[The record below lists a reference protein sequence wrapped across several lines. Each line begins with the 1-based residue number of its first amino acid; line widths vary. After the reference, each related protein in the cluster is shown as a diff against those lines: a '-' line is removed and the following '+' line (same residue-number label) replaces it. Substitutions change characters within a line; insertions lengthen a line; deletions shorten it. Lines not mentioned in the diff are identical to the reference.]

1 MNQRPSRVIFVAAVT
16 CVVLLLLAPL
26 TAAAQEVRIAG
37 KVAWIA
43 ASTMS
48 VERPG
53 LLPVAVDLTPVD
65 LGDYRDVVAGDQFLV
80 IGRPAADGNGIVAA
94 SVQRLG
100 S

>member
-1 MNQRPSRVIFVAAVT
+1 MSRGVILVAAVT
-16 CVVLLLLAPL
+16 CVVFLLLVPT

-37 KVAWIA
+37 KVAWID
-43 ASTMS
+43 SSKMS

-53 LLPVAVDLTPVD
+53 LLPVAVDLTQVD
-65 LGDYRDVVAGDQFLV
+65 LGQYRDVVAGDQVLV
-80 IGRPAADGNGIVAA
+80 IGRPAADGNGIVAT